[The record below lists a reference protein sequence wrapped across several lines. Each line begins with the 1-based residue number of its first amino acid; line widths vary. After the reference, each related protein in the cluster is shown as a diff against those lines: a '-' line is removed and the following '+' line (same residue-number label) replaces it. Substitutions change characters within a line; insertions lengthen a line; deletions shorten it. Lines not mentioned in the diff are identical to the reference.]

1 MDLLRNYADWE
12 DVQKLE
18 ISGWIEEV
26 FDSTL
31 NDPKS
36 DWDREGEMWKETFKF
51 CIYAAEN
58 HSAVQV
64 TQP

>member
-1 MDLLRNYADWE
+1 MHLAYSLRRMDLLRNYADWE

-31 NDPKS
+31 NDPES
-36 DWDREGEMWKETFKF
+36 D
-51 CIYAAEN
+51 C
-58 HSAVQV
+58 Q
-64 TQP
+64 